1 MHEQLL
7 IIVETVIKVF
17 QNNPLLRNL
26 APDRVTMA
34 LWGYVQTLRKYLQNH
49 IGIVRIAQP
58 LLSALP
64 FYSMCVF
71 IYGSM

>member
-26 APDRVTMA
+26 APDRVT
-34 LWGYVQTLRKYLQNH
+34 T
-49 IGIVRIAQP
+49 
-58 LLSALP
+58 ALP
-64 FYSMCVF
+64 GGMCEH
-71 IYGSM
+71 YGNTYKIT